1 MDTVSTEV
9 RSRMMANI
17 QGRDTQPELKIR
29 KILHAAG
36 YRFRLHYR
44 RLPGK
49 PDIVLPRYRL
59 CIFVHGC
66 FWHRHAGC
74 KYTTFPKT
82 RVDFWEKKFNDTVV
96 RDEKNVSSLL
106 EKGWRVFELWE
117 CGLKNPTLDLMNIID
132 QIPATSKIHLV
143 WPSY

>member
-1 MDTVSTEV
+1 
-9 RSRMMANI
+9 MANI